1 MHANEAREISE
12 RNIAGNLKKV
22 YAAIKSSAELEARH
36 VTVSSPTY
44 GKYPDEIVK
53 ELVAKGYKA
62 SHHSDQRD
70 GDYIDI
76 RW

>member
-22 YAAIKSSAELEARH
+22 YAAIKAAAESEGRRVTLSSL
-36 VTVSSPTY
+36 VY
-44 GKYPDEIVK
+44 GKHPDDIVR
-53 ELVAKGYKA
+53 ELVAKGYTA
-62 SHHSDQRD
+62 AHHSDQRD